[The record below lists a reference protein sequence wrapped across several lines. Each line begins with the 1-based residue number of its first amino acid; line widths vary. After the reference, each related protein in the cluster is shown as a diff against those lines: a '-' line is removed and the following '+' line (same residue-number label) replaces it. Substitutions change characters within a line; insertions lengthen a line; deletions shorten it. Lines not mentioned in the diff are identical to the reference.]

1 MVLYAIKKMMSPNA
15 IDFEA
20 NPDMSSTRDTEPES
34 MGPRSI
40 DLEVDRTLRLQA
52 VNLTAHQS
60 RVSSTAEHY
69 LVSRAK
75 DVTRIVLSLCL
86 S

>member
-1 MVLYAIKKMMSPNA
+1 MSPNA

-20 NPDMSSTRDTEPES
+20 NPRHVVPPLTQEPAS